1 MNHQIKRLNGF
12 INYTIT
18 KQEVVVTFI
27 HVSKRSQRQGMGT
40 ALINDLKLVAKYLKL
55 PITLLACPMNSTIDV
70 EGLNEFYIKNGF
82 ILKEN
87 LFYYES
93 N

>member
-1 MNHQIKRLNGF
+1 MKHQIKHDNGF

-18 KQEVVVTFI
+18 KDEIVVTFI
-27 HVSKRSQRQGMGT
+27 HVSKRSQRQGIGT

-55 PITLLACPMNSTIDV
+55 PISLLSCPMNSTIDV
-70 EGLNEFYIKNGF
+70 KGLNEFYIKNGF
-82 ILKEN
+82 ILKNN
-87 LFYYES
+87 LFYHES